1 MNILFIISSL
11 FLIVAFMLIK
21 KNDSKENIIKWI
33 MLSVLLY
40 FSLNIIVVFL
50 LSLINV
56 SAYQWLRS
64 IIYILIAF
72 GLLVLLL
79 KKKKIQ
85 KYYFKWQDLIALIL
99 IVICTVHISNLR
111 NKNGALYFETTD
123 PSVHFALAQR
133 FYENPTLT
141 MDMDDSLFYQS
152 NSFDLFASYT
162 TLGTVFEIF
171 DQNSSIVNLKI
182 FIYFEVVIL
191 GISAYMLYLT
201 LVQEKTKNIS
211 RILMLVLSLTY
222 IILYPLN
229 NMIFGFHYLGM
240 CVLLINSIIVL
251 FEDYFESKKSN
262 KVLYFILLGI
272 LNFVVF
278 PMYYLF
284 VPIVYGGEGLYLLF
298 KWLLKKEI
306 NFKEFAKFVGF
317 TLLIPFIIGMIIFFV
332 YPRFIPSDG
341 PSINPFMLEGY
352 IYRNL
357 LGNFIILIPFVVYIM
372 INNIR
377 EKKLDVTSYM
387 IAILFVFMLVVFLWI
402 YFGEAATYYYYKFY
416 YVLSL
421 LTTILIG
428 KELRNKFNITF
439 VLVVFILILS
449 LLQIFKVEEK
459 IAKKEMYLNLIN
471 SVNSVENILE
481 FNQAIIDLREP
492 VYTSDQLNSLKE
504 LESVLKDN
512 NIKDGEIILYDDLLQ
527 KLWFYSLFEISPVYS
542 YTELADYYND
552 NPSVKDVIKE
562 SRIKYVLVHVNF
574 DEKELLDKNLKVL
587 YKNNNYILYQR

>member
-11 FLIVAFMLIK
+11 FLIVTFMLIK

-33 MLSVLLY
+33 MLSILLY

-50 LSLINV
+50 LSLINI
-56 SAYQWLRS
+56 SAYLWLRS
-64 IIYILIAF
+64 IIYILISS
-72 GLLVLLL
+72 GLLVILL

-99 IVICTVHISNLR
+99 VVICTVHISNLR

-141 MDMDDSLFYQS
+141 MDMNDSLFYQS

-162 TLGTVFEIF
+162 TLGTVFEVF

-251 FEDYFESKKSN
+251 FEDYYESKKSN

-284 VPIVYGGEGLYLLF
+284 IPIVYGGEGLYLLF

-377 EKKLDVTSYM
+377 EKKLDVASYM
-387 IAILFVFMLVVFLWI
+387 IAILFVFMLGVFLWI

-428 KELRNKFNITF
+428 KELRNKFNIAF

-459 IAKKEMYLNLIN
+459 ITKKEMYLNLIN

-481 FNQAIIDLREP
+481 FNQAIIDIREP

-512 NIKDGEIILYDDLLQ
+512 NIKDGEIVLYDDLLQ

-542 YTELADYYND
+542 YSELADYYND

-574 DEKELLDKNLKVL
+574 DEKEQLDKNLKVL
-587 YKNNNYILYQR
+587 YKNNDYILYQK